1 MDYLSQLREIY
12 PQITDLGADAVA
24 IASKPAMMAQTV
36 LDSGFPFALLMD
48 PDYTARTALELKR
61 TSLAFLLKPQGL
73 KNYAKSLGSLKQFR
87 LELDDA
93 TNRPAALILDSEQNV
108 AWTHIGKSL
117 GDYPATDTLL
127 AELANV
133 S

>member
-24 IASKPAMMAQTV
+24 IASKPPMMAQTV

-48 PDYTARTALELKR
+48 PEYTARKSLEIER
-61 TSLAFLLKPQGL
+61 VSPTFLLKPQGL
-73 KNYAKSLGSLKQFR
+73 KNYAKSLGSLKQFGI
-87 LELDDA
+87 ELSDA
-93 TNRPAALILDSEQNV
+93 TNRPAAVILDSEQNV
-108 AWTHIGKSL
+108 AWSHIGESL